1 MGVWILDRSLM
12 GGVVLPLQLASKSGV
27 TVAIIDWNLSSSASE
42 GLLLFDVP
50 ARTAAAC
57 ALTDR
62 RCRYCWSA
70 VPAFRGARNAAQQS
84 GAVIAPVTVV
94 VSGLLRLPLGPPLQR
109 GFPALSLALV
119 PFPYYEDNEADDGG
133 NDSQNSTNDFWYQLL
148 GIVLLVLDRDI
159 RRRGNIG
166 ESSSNPGIVL
176 HV

>member
-1 MGVWILDRSLM
+1 M
-12 GGVVLPLQLASKSGV
+12 
-27 TVAIIDWNLSSSASE
+27 
-42 GLLLFDVP
+42 
-50 ARTAAAC
+50 
-57 ALTDR
+57 
-62 RCRYCWSA
+62 
-70 VPAFRGARNAAQQS
+70 
-84 GAVIAPVTVV
+84 IAPVTVV